1 MEGWTLL
8 VPALLLLAVVAGWLW
23 YGYGKCRP
31 GTAPVSQDTLF
42 DLCPDPML
50 LVNQDGM
57 ISKANAAAHQLLG
70 YSNSSMNGQSID
82 ILIPESIR
90 IQHQH
95 LVSLFFSTTGE
106 RRMNNRI
113 WIQDATGRK
122 INGEIHLAL
131 VCVNEQPMAFATI
144 RDTTE
149 LWKEERKLR
158 EQRKAYGELFELS
171 SVGICTVS
179 LGGRFVRVNNHLCE
193 LLGYSSEELL
203 DLCFQDI
210 THPDDLDSDV
220 VKVNQLLKGEGTSY
234 TMEKRYFRSGG
245 EIFWA
250 ALTVTLIR
258 DEQGLPDYF
267 ISVIQ
272 DIGDRKESELMLQLS
287 ETKFRTI
294 AETIQAVV
302 WMARPDLSEI
312 LFVNPAYET
321 VWGRSCASLYG
332 RPQSFFDAIHPDDRE
347 LMAEAIHDHRY
358 GSWSIQY
365 RVIHPQ
371 DGIRYISDSGKGVSN
386 PRGGLDYLIGLAKDI
401 TDQVETRIELEAAL
415 KKEQEA
421 TERLHQLVRTDP
433 LTGCLNRQ
441 ALYEE
446 LESQLQLYNRYKT
459 PSSILFIDLND
470 FKQINDTYGHIA
482 GDEAL
487 RALSEHILANIRTT
501 DVLARYAGDEFVVV
515 LPHTN
520 VREAAVAARNLRA
533 NVLSHNSQGRDFT
546 VHFSIGLAYVGY
558 PDVTSAANWIEI
570 ADQAMY
576 LDKAAGNRPSK
587 KSDH

>member
-1 MEGWTLL
+1 MEGWTLFA
-8 VPALLLLAVVAGWLW
+8 PALLLLAVVALLLW
-23 YGYGKCRP
+23 YAYGKRRP
-31 GTAPVSQDTLF
+31 GTAPASPDTLF

-50 LVNQDGM
+50 LVTQDGM

-70 YSNSSMNGQSID
+70 YSNGSMNGQSID

-131 VCVNEQPMAFATI
+131 VRVNEQPMAFATI

-220 VKVNQLLKGEGTSY
+220 AKVNQLLKGEGTSY

-272 DIGDRKESELMLQLS
+272 DIGDRKESELMLQQS

-321 VWGRSCASLYG
+321 VWGRSCASLYD

-347 LMAEAIHDHRY
+347 LMAEAIRDHRH